1 MKCQHVQRNDR
12 LRKSICMNDQQANL
26 HHGMKELKVILRI
39 KEVSLEDMKRENKCV
54 NCFLP

>member
-1 MKCQHVQRNDR
+1 
-12 LRKSICMNDQQANL
+12 MNDQQANL